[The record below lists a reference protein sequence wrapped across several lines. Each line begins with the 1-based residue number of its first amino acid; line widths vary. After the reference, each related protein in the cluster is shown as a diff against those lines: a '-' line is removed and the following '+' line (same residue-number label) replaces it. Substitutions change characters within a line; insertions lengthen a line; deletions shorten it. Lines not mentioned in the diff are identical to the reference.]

1 MALRLVLL
9 LVLVAVACQA
19 QEEGGNPRQRL
30 RALFNRR
37 RAEGQTAAD
46 NVGNGAE
53 GRSPFRLRRIR
64 PRRPLTAE
72 KREENENENKEEE
85 EGQIIGVSS
94 SVSTSSSS
102 EVRRRPL
109 IKIPAREEENEV
121 SQEVNDSNESAELK
135 EDEVSNVKAKLSA
148 REKARL
154 RFKKLRSGNRDEKD
168 ELLDRLLNNVN
179 IQQSSGG
186 RRRFRPS
193 VDRSKLRK
201 KTESAFNPAR
211 PGSKFRLR
219 LRRPE
224 ATTEVQTTVTE
235 EPVTVI
241 SVSAVTSRSE
251 TEARE
256 TFAPEAREQGDE
268 RRTTVAGTTGGSQF
282 TGVPITTERSFLALR
297 TTQQEERRTT
307 LQEVV
312 TEAATVRRTTEAPT
326 TKRPKKFDFS
336 RSRLRPK
343 LRTSPTTTTT
353 TTKAPATTT
362 SQPLRTTVLEER
374 RIVPTTFA
382 PTPQPFQIRVEESVF
397 DSFPRINQ
405 GASSSADVL
414 KKLQLIAS
422 DKKPSAPQRRPQPI
436 TLRPAFTFP
445 KPKEVPVIIEE
456 ELELE
461 NEIIDTN
468 PFQFVPKEVRP
479 AFVGVTTSVKIPKK
493 LESVVLKEVAREP
506 IVFEVEETVR
516 SIEQPKRPQVEISA
530 SRPKSRRPV
539 SSERRPASTT
549 VRRPS
554 NLDQIP
560 IRRLNPT
567 PSPRRPQPQPQPQQ
581 QRLLEP
587 AQLPAFNQIQP
598 APIKP
603 LVFTPT
609 TNFDLPKF
617 FTEPFT
623 FQASF
628 NRPPGP
634 GSYAYSVGL

>member
-72 KREENENENKEEE
+72 KREENENKEEEEE

-121 SQEVNDSNESAELK
+121 SQEVNDSNESEELK

-154 RFKKLRSGNRDEKD
+154 RFKKLRSGNRDQKD

-224 ATTEVQTTVTE
+224 ATTEAQTTVTE

-251 TEARE
+251 SEARE
-256 TFAPEAREQGDE
+256 TFAPEARDQGEEQK
-268 RRTTVAGTTGGSQF
+268 TTVAGTTATLPS
-282 TGVPITTERSFLALR
+282 TGVPTTERSFLSLR
-297 TTQQEERRTT
+297 TTLQEERRTT
-307 LQEVV
+307 QQEVV
-312 TEAATVRRTTEAPT
+312 TEAATTIRRTTEVPT
-326 TKRPKKFDFS
+326 TTRPKKFDFS

-343 LRTSPTTTTT
+343 LRTSPTTSTTEAPTTT
-353 TTKAPATTT
+353 TR
-362 SQPLRTTVLEER
+362 QPLRTTVLEER
-374 RIVPTTFA
+374 RNTFAPTTFS
-382 PTPQPFQIRVEESVF
+382 PTPQPFQIRVEETPVF
-397 DSFPRINQ
+397 DSFPKIKPSN
-405 GASSSADVL
+405 SADVL

-422 DKKPSAPQRRPQPI
+422 DKRPSPPQRRPQPV
-436 TLRPAFTFP
+436 TLRPAFAFP

-456 ELELE
+456 DLELE

-516 SIEQPKRPQVEISA
+516 SIEQPKRPQVEIS
-530 SRPKSRRPV
+530 RPQSV
-539 SSERRPASTT
+539 VRRPASTSA
-549 VRRPS
+549 RRPS
-554 NLDQIP
+554 NLAQIP
-560 IRRLNPT
+560 VRRLNP
-567 PSPRRPQPQPQPQQ
+567 SQRRPQPQQSLLQP
-581 QRLLEP
+581 E
-587 AQLPAFNQIQP
+587 QLPAFNQIQP
-598 APIKP
+598 EPIKP
-603 LVFTPT
+603 IVFTPR
-609 TNFDLPKF
+609 NFDLPKF

-623 FQASF
+623 FQATF
-628 NRPPGP
+628 NRAPGT

>member
-9 LVLVAVACQA
+9 LVLVAVVCQA

-37 RAEGQTAAD
+37 RAEGQTGD
-46 NVGNGAE
+46 SNVSDGAE

-64 PRRPLTAE
+64 PRRPIAAE
-72 KREENENENKEEE
+72 KNEDNVEEEE

-109 IKIPAREEENEV
+109 IRTPVRENEV
-121 SQEVNDSNESAELK
+121 SQDVVDSKESGEELN
-135 EDEVSNVKAKLSA
+135 EDEVLDAKAKLTA

-179 IQQSSGG
+179 IQQTSGG

-211 PGSKFRLR
+211 PASKFRLR

-251 TEARE
+251 TEAQE

-353 TTKAPATTT
+353 TTEAPATTT

-405 GASSSADVL
+405 GGSSSAEVL

-516 SIEQPKRPQVEISA
+516 SIEQPKRPQVEIT
-530 SRPKSRRPV
+530 RPTTAVRRPI
-539 SSERRPASTT
+539 SSERRPASTGRRVNNLAQIPVRRLNQSSCQPST
-549 VRRPS
+549 RSSRSPSSPSCSPPGTLTCQSSSQSLSLSRRPS
-554 NLDQIP
+554 IGLLD
-560 IRRLNPT
+560 
-567 PSPRRPQPQPQPQQ
+567 
-581 QRLLEP
+581 P
-587 AQLPAFNQIQP
+587 ALMHTRWAFEVDRGR
-598 APIKP
+598 A
-603 LVFTPT
+603 
-609 TNFDLPKF
+609 D
-617 FTEPFT
+617 
-623 FQASF
+623 S
-628 NRPPGP
+628 G
-634 GSYAYSVGL
+634 

>member
-9 LVLVAVACQA
+9 LVLVAVVCQA
-19 QEEGGNPRQRL
+19 QEEGENPRQRL

-37 RAEGQTAAD
+37 RAESAGKPGND
-46 NVGNGAE
+46 NVGEGAE

-64 PRRPLTAE
+64 PRRPLVADKKE
-72 KREENENENKEEE
+72 DNEEE

-109 IKIPAREEENEV
+109 IRTPVREEENEV
-121 SQEVNDSNESAELK
+121 SQDVVESKESGEELTS
-135 EDEVSNVKAKLSA
+135 DEVLDVKGKLTA

-179 IQQSSGG
+179 IQQTSGG

-211 PGSKFRLR
+211 PASKFRLR

-224 ATTEVQTTVTE
+224 ATTEAQTTVTE

-251 TEARE
+251 SEARE
-256 TFAPEAREQGDE
+256 TFAPEARDQGEEQK
-268 RRTTVAGTTGGSQF
+268 TTVAGTTATLPS
-282 TGVPITTERSFLALR
+282 TGVPTTERSFLSLR
-297 TTQQEERRTT
+297 TTLQEERRTT
-307 LQEVV
+307 QQEVV
-312 TEAATVRRTTEAPT
+312 TEAATTIRRTTEVPT
-326 TKRPKKFDFS
+326 TTRPKKFDFS

-343 LRTSPTTTTT
+343 LRTSPTTSTTEAPTTT
-353 TTKAPATTT
+353 TR
-362 SQPLRTTVLEER
+362 QPLRTTVLEER
-374 RIVPTTFA
+374 RNTFA
-382 PTPQPFQIRVEESVF
+382 TTTLSPTPQPFQIRVEETPVF
-397 DSFPRINQ
+397 DSFPKIKTSN
-405 GASSSADVL
+405 SADVL

-422 DKKPSAPQRRPQPI
+422 DKKPSPPQRRPQPV
-436 TLRPAFTFP
+436 TLRPAFAFP

-456 ELELE
+456 DLELE

-516 SIEQPKRPQVEISA
+516 SIEQPKRPQVAI
-530 SRPKSRRPV
+530 SRPT
-539 SSERRPASTT
+539 SSERRPASSG
-549 VRRPS
+549 RRLSS
-554 NLDQIP
+554 NLAQIP
-560 IRRLNPT
+560 VRRLNP
-567 PSPRRPQPQPQPQQ
+567 SQRRPQPPRQSSLQ
-581 QRLLEP
+581 P
-587 AQLPAFNQIQP
+587 AQLPAFNQIRP
-598 APIKP
+598 EPIKP
-603 LVFTPT
+603 IVFTPQ
-609 TNFDLPKF
+609 NFNLPKF

-623 FQASF
+623 FQATF
-628 NRPPGP
+628 NQAAGP
-634 GSYAYSVGL
+634 GSYAYPVGL

>member
-72 KREENENENKEEE
+72 KREENENKEEEEE

-121 SQEVNDSNESAELK
+121 SQEVNDSNESEELK
-135 EDEVSNVKAKLSA
+135 EDKVSNVKAKLSA

-211 PGSKFRLR
+211 SGSKFRLR

-224 ATTEVQTTVTE
+224 ATTEAQTTVTE
-235 EPVTVI
+235 EPVTAI

-256 TFAPEAREQGDE
+256 TFAPEAQEQGGE
-268 RRTTVAGTTGGSQF
+268 QRTTVAGRTGSPS
-282 TGVPITTERSFLALR
+282 TGVPTTERSFLALR

-353 TTKAPATTT
+353 EAPATTT

-374 RIVPTTFA
+374 RSTFAPTTLA

-397 DSFPRINQ
+397 DSFPRVNQ

-422 DKKPSAPQRRPQPI
+422 DKKPGPPQRRPQPV

-516 SIEQPKRPQVEISA
+516 SIEQPKRPQVKIT
-530 SRPKSRRPV
+530 RPSSTVRRPT
-539 SSERRPASTT
+539 SSERRPASTG
-549 VRRPS
+549 RRVN
-554 NLDQIP
+554 NLAQIP
-560 IRRLNPT
+560 VRRLNQ
-567 PSPRRPQPQPQPQQ
+567 SQRRPQPPQSLLQP
-581 QRLLEP
+581 E
-587 AQLPAFNQIQP
+587 QLPAFNQIQP
-598 APIKP
+598 EPIKP
-603 LVFTPT
+603 IVFTPR
-609 TNFDLPKF
+609 NFDLPKF

-623 FQASF
+623 FQATF
-628 NRPPGP
+628 NRAPGP
-634 GSYAYSVGL
+634 D

>member
-9 LVLVAVACQA
+9 LVLVAVVCQA

-37 RAEGQTAAD
+37 RAESAGKPGND
-46 NVGNGAE
+46 NVGEGAE

-64 PRRPLTAE
+64 PRRPLVVE
-72 KREENENENKEEE
+72 KKEDNEEE

-109 IKIPAREEENEV
+109 IRTPVREEENEV
-121 SQEVNDSNESAELK
+121 SLDVVESKESGEELTSEEVLD
-135 EDEVSNVKAKLSA
+135 VKGKLTA

-168 ELLDRLLNNVN
+168 ELLDSLLNNVN
-179 IQQSSGG
+179 IQQNSGG

-211 PGSKFRLR
+211 PASKFRLR

-224 ATTEVQTTVTE
+224 ATTEAQTTVVTE
-235 EPVTVI
+235 EPVTAI

-256 TFAPEAREQGDE
+256 TFAPEATEQGE
-268 RRTTVAGTTGGSQF
+268 EQRTTVAGRTGSPS
-282 TGVPITTERSFLALR
+282 TGVPTTERSFLALR

-353 TTKAPATTT
+353 EVPATTT

-374 RIVPTTFA
+374 RSTFAPTTLA

-397 DSFPRINQ
+397 DSFPRVNQ

-422 DKKPSAPQRRPQPI
+422 DKKPLPPQRRPQPI

-445 KPKEVPVIIEE
+445 KPKEVPAIIEE

-516 SIEQPKRPQVEISA
+516 SIEQPKRPQVEIS
-530 SRPKSRRPV
+530 RPQSV
-539 SSERRPASTT
+539 VRRPASTSA
-549 VRRPS
+549 RRPS
-554 NLDQIP
+554 NLAQIP
-560 IRRLNPT
+560 VRRLNP
-567 PSPRRPQPQPQPQQ
+567 SQRRPQPQQSLLQP
-581 QRLLEP
+581 E
-587 AQLPAFNQIQP
+587 QLPAFNQIQP
-598 APIKP
+598 EPIKP
-603 LVFTPT
+603 IVFTPR
-609 TNFDLPKF
+609 NFDLPKF

-623 FQASF
+623 FQATF
-628 NRPPGP
+628 NRAPGP

>member
-72 KREENENENKEEE
+72 KREENENKEEEEE

-109 IKIPAREEENEV
+109 IKIPVREEENEV

-135 EDEVSNVKAKLSA
+135 EDEVSNAKAKLTA

-224 ATTEVQTTVTE
+224 ATTEAQTTVTE

-251 TEARE
+251 SEARE
-256 TFAPEAREQGDE
+256 TFAPEARDQGEEQK
-268 RRTTVAGTTGGSQF
+268 TTVAGTTATLPS
-282 TGVPITTERSFLALR
+282 TGVPTTERSFLSLR
-297 TTQQEERRTT
+297 TTLQEERRTT
-307 LQEVV
+307 QQEVV
-312 TEAATVRRTTEAPT
+312 TEAATTIRRTTEVPT
-326 TKRPKKFDFS
+326 TTRPKKFDFS

-343 LRTSPTTTTT
+343 LRTSPTTSTTEAPTTT
-353 TTKAPATTT
+353 TR
-362 SQPLRTTVLEER
+362 QPLRTTVLEER
-374 RIVPTTFA
+374 RNTFAPTTFS
-382 PTPQPFQIRVEESVF
+382 PTPQPFQIRVEETPVF
-397 DSFPRINQ
+397 DSFPKIKPSN
-405 GASSSADVL
+405 SADVL

-422 DKKPSAPQRRPQPI
+422 DKKPSPPQRRPQPV
-436 TLRPAFTFP
+436 TLRPAFAFP

-456 ELELE
+456 DLELE

-516 SIEQPKRPQVEISA
+516 SIEQPKRPQVEIS
-530 SRPKSRRPV
+530 RPQSV
-539 SSERRPASTT
+539 VRRPASTSA
-549 VRRPS
+549 RRPS
-554 NLDQIP
+554 NLAQIP
-560 IRRLNPT
+560 VRRLNP
-567 PSPRRPQPQPQPQQ
+567 SQRRPQPQQSLLQP
-581 QRLLEP
+581 E
-587 AQLPAFNQIQP
+587 QLPAFNQIQP
-598 APIKP
+598 EPIKP
-603 LVFTPT
+603 IVFTPR
-609 TNFDLPKF
+609 NFDLPKF

-628 NRPPGP
+628 NRAPGP

>member
-1 MALRLVLL
+1 MGSPAMALRLVLL

-72 KREENENENKEEE
+72 KREENENKEEEE

-121 SQEVNDSNESAELK
+121 SQEVNDSNESEELK

-193 VDRSKLRK
+193 EDRSKLRK

-224 ATTEVQTTVTE
+224 ATTEAQTTVTE

-251 TEARE
+251 SEARE
-256 TFAPEAREQGDE
+256 TFAPEARDQGEEQK
-268 RRTTVAGTTGGSQF
+268 TTVAGTTATLPS
-282 TGVPITTERSFLALR
+282 TGVPTTERSFLSLR
-297 TTQQEERRTT
+297 TTLQEERRTT
-307 LQEVV
+307 QQEVV
-312 TEAATVRRTTEAPT
+312 TEAATTIRRTTEVPT
-326 TKRPKKFDFS
+326 TTRPKKFDFS

-343 LRTSPTTTTT
+343 LRTSPTTSTTEAPTTT
-353 TTKAPATTT
+353 TR
-362 SQPLRTTVLEER
+362 QPLRTTVLEER
-374 RIVPTTFA
+374 RNTFAPTTFS
-382 PTPQPFQIRVEESVF
+382 PTPQPFQIRVEETPVF
-397 DSFPRINQ
+397 DSFPKIKPSN
-405 GASSSADVL
+405 SAEVL
-414 KKLQLIAS
+414 KKLQQIAS
-422 DKKPSAPQRRPQPI
+422 DKKPSPPQRRPQPV
-436 TLRPAFTFP
+436 TLRPAFAFP

-456 ELELE
+456 DLELE

-506 IVFEVEETVR
+506 IVFEVEEAVR
-516 SIEQPKRPQVEISA
+516 SIEQPKRPQVEIS
-530 SRPKSRRPV
+530 RPQSV
-539 SSERRPASTT
+539 VRRPASTSA
-549 VRRPS
+549 RRPS
-554 NLDQIP
+554 NLAQIP
-560 IRRLNPT
+560 VRRLNP
-567 PSPRRPQPQPQPQQ
+567 SQRRPQPQQSLLQP
-581 QRLLEP
+581 E
-587 AQLPAFNQIQP
+587 QLPAFNQIQP
-598 APIKP
+598 EPIKP
-603 LVFTPT
+603 IVFTPR
-609 TNFDLPKF
+609 NFDLPKF

-623 FQASF
+623 FQATF
-628 NRPPGP
+628 NRAPGP

>member
-1 MALRLVLL
+1 MGSPAMALRLVLL

-72 KREENENENKEEE
+72 KREENENKEEEE

-224 ATTEVQTTVTE
+224 ATTEAQTTVTE

-251 TEARE
+251 SEARE
-256 TFAPEAREQGDE
+256 TFAPEARDQGEEQK
-268 RRTTVAGTTGGSQF
+268 TTVAGTTATLPS
-282 TGVPITTERSFLALR
+282 TGVPTTERSFLSLR
-297 TTQQEERRTT
+297 TTLQEERRTT
-307 LQEVV
+307 QQEVV
-312 TEAATVRRTTEAPT
+312 TEAATTIRRTTEVPT
-326 TKRPKKFDFS
+326 TTRPKKFDFS

-343 LRTSPTTTTT
+343 LRTSPTTSTTEAPTTT
-353 TTKAPATTT
+353 TR
-362 SQPLRTTVLEER
+362 QPLRTTVLEER
-374 RIVPTTFA
+374 RNTFAPTTFS
-382 PTPQPFQIRVEESVF
+382 PTPQPFQIRVEETPVF
-397 DSFPRINQ
+397 DSFPKIKPSN
-405 GASSSADVL
+405 SADVL

-422 DKKPSAPQRRPQPI
+422 DKKPSPPQRRPQPV
-436 TLRPAFTFP
+436 TLRPAFAFP

-456 ELELE
+456 DLELE

-493 LESVVLKEVAREP
+493 LESVLLKEVAREP

-516 SIEQPKRPQVEISA
+516 SIEQPKRPQVEIS
-530 SRPKSRRPV
+530 RPQSV
-539 SSERRPASTT
+539 VRRPASTSA
-549 VRRPS
+549 RRPS
-554 NLDQIP
+554 NLAQIP
-560 IRRLNPT
+560 VRRLNP
-567 PSPRRPQPQPQPQQ
+567 SQRRPQPQQSLLQP
-581 QRLLEP
+581 E
-587 AQLPAFNQIQP
+587 QLPAFNQIQP
-598 APIKP
+598 EPIKP
-603 LVFTPT
+603 IVFTPR
-609 TNFDLPKF
+609 NFDLPKF

-623 FQASF
+623 FQATF
-628 NRPPGP
+628 NRAPGP

>member
-1 MALRLVLL
+1 MGSPAMALRLVLL

-72 KREENENENKEEE
+72 KREENENKEEE
-85 EGQIIGVSS
+85 QIIGVSS

-148 REKARL
+148 REKVRL

-224 ATTEVQTTVTE
+224 VTTEAQTTVTE

-251 TEARE
+251 SEARE
-256 TFAPEAREQGDE
+256 TFAPEARDQ
-268 RRTTVAGTTGGSQF
+268 GTTATLPS
-282 TGVPITTERSFLALR
+282 TGVPTTERSFLSLR
-297 TTQQEERRTT
+297 TTLQEERRTT
-307 LQEVV
+307 QQEVV
-312 TEAATVRRTTEAPT
+312 TEAATTIRRTTEVPT
-326 TKRPKKFDFS
+326 TTRPKKFDFS

-343 LRTSPTTTTT
+343 LRTSPTTSTTEAPTTT
-353 TTKAPATTT
+353 TR
-362 SQPLRTTVLEER
+362 QPLRTTVLEER
-374 RIVPTTFA
+374 RNTFAPTTFS
-382 PTPQPFQIRVEESVF
+382 PTPQPFQIRVEETPVF
-397 DSFPRINQ
+397 DSFPKIKPSN
-405 GASSSADVL
+405 SAEVL
-414 KKLQLIAS
+414 KKLQQIAS
-422 DKKPSAPQRRPQPI
+422 DKKPSPPQRRPQPV
-436 TLRPAFTFP
+436 TLRPAFAFP

-456 ELELE
+456 DLELE

-516 SIEQPKRPQVEISA
+516 SIEQPKRPQVEIS
-530 SRPKSRRPV
+530 RPQSV
-539 SSERRPASTT
+539 VRRPASTSA
-549 VRRPS
+549 RRPS
-554 NLDQIP
+554 NLAQIP
-560 IRRLNPT
+560 VRRLNP
-567 PSPRRPQPQPQPQQ
+567 SQRRPQPQQSLLQP
-581 QRLLEP
+581 E
-587 AQLPAFNQIQP
+587 QLPAFNQIQP
-598 APIKP
+598 EPIKP
-603 LVFTPT
+603 IVFTPR
-609 TNFDLPKF
+609 NFDLPKF

-623 FQASF
+623 FQATF
-628 NRPPGP
+628 NRAPGP

>member
-1 MALRLVLL
+1 MGSPAMALRLVLI
-9 LVLVAVACQA
+9 LVLVAVVCQA

-37 RAEGQTAAD
+37 RSEAGQTGED
-46 NVGNGAE
+46 NVGEGSE

-64 PRRPLTAE
+64 PRRPLVAE
-72 KREENENENKEEE
+72 KKEDNEEEE

-109 IKIPAREEENEV
+109 IRTPVREEENEV
-121 SQEVNDSNESAELK
+121 SQDVVDSKESGEELN
-135 EDEVSNVKAKLSA
+135 EDEVLDAKAKLTA

-179 IQQSSGG
+179 IQQTSGG

-211 PGSKFRLR
+211 PASKFRLR

-312 TEAATVRRTTEAPT
+312 TGAATVRRTTEAPT

-353 TTKAPATTT
+353 EAPATT
-362 SQPLRTTVLEER
+362 
-374 RIVPTTFA
+374 
-382 PTPQPFQIRVEESVF
+382 TPQPFQIRVEESVF
-397 DSFPRINQ
+397 DSFPKINQ

-422 DKKPSAPQRRPQPI
+422 SDKKPLLPQRRPQPI

-445 KPKEVPVIIEE
+445 KQKEVPVIIEE

-516 SIEQPKRPQVEISA
+516 SIEQPKRPQVEISRPAA
-530 SRPKSRRPV
+530 SVVRRPA
-539 SSERRPASTT
+539 SSERRPASTG
-549 VRRPS
+549 RRVN
-554 NLDQIP
+554 NLAQIP
-560 IRRLNPT
+560 VRRLNQ
-567 PSPRRPQPQPQPQQ
+567 SQRRPQPQQSLLQP
-581 QRLLEP
+581 E
-587 AQLPAFNQIQP
+587 QLPPFNQIQP
-598 APIKP
+598 EPIKP
-603 LVFTPT
+603 IVFTPR
-609 TNFDLPKF
+609 NFDLPKF

-623 FQASF
+623 FQATF
-628 NRPPGP
+628 NRAPGP

>member
-1 MALRLVLL
+1 MGSPAMALRLVLL

-72 KREENENENKEEE
+72 KREENENKEEEE

-135 EDEVSNVKAKLSA
+135 EDGVSNVKAKLSA

-168 ELLDRLLNNVN
+168 QLLDRLLNNVN
-179 IQQSSGG
+179 IQQTSGG

-201 KTESAFNPAR
+201 KTESAFNPAAR
-211 PGSKFRLR
+211 PASKFRLR

-224 ATTEVQTTVTE
+224 ATTEGQTTVTE
-235 EPVTVI
+235 EPVTAI

-256 TFAPEAREQGDE
+256 TFAPEQ
-268 RRTTVAGTTGGSQF
+268 RTTIAGSSPS
-282 TGVPITTERSFLALR
+282 TGVPTTERSFPLR
-297 TTQQEERRTT
+297 TTQEDLRTTLQQERRTTLQEERRTT

-312 TEAATVRRTTEAPT
+312 TEAATVRRTTEAAT

-353 TTKAPATTT
+353 EAPATTT

-374 RIVPTTFA
+374 RSTFVPTTFA

-397 DSFPRINQ
+397 DSFPKINQ

-422 DKKPSAPQRRPQPI
+422 SDKKPSLPQRRPQPI

-468 PFQFVPKEVRP
+468 PFQFVPKDVRP

-516 SIEQPKRPQVEISA
+516 SIEQPKRPQVEIS
-530 SRPKSRRPV
+530 RPQSV
-539 SSERRPASTT
+539 VRRPASTSA
-549 VRRPS
+549 RRPS
-554 NLDQIP
+554 KLAQIP
-560 IRRLNPT
+560 VRRLNP
-567 PSPRRPQPQPQPQQ
+567 SQRRPQPQQSLLQP
-581 QRLLEP
+581 E
-587 AQLPAFNQIQP
+587 QLPAFNQIQP
-598 APIKP
+598 EPIKP
-603 LVFTPT
+603 IVFTPR
-609 TNFDLPKF
+609 NFDLPKF

-623 FQASF
+623 FQATF
-628 NRPPGP
+628 NRAPGP

>member
-1 MALRLVLL
+1 MGSPAMALRLVLL

-64 PRRPLTAE
+64 PRRPLTVE
-72 KREENENENKEEE
+72 KREENENKEEEE

-121 SQEVNDSNESAELK
+121 SQEANDSNESEELK

-224 ATTEVQTTVTE
+224 ATTETQTTVTE

-256 TFAPEAREQGDE
+256 TFAPEKEQDE
-268 RRTTVAGTTGGSQF
+268 GIRSTISVSSPS
-282 TGVPITTERSFLALR
+282 TGVPTTERSFK
-297 TTQQEERRTT
+297 TTQQQLQEERRTT
-307 LQEVV
+307 LQEERRTTLPEIV
-312 TEAATVRRTTEAPT
+312 TEAATVRRTTEIPT

-343 LRTSPTTTTT
+343 LRLSPTTTKAPTTTTT
-353 TTKAPATTT
+353 A
-362 SQPLRTTVLEER
+362 QPLRTTVVEER
-374 RIVPTTFA
+374 RSTFA
-382 PTPQPFQIRVEESVF
+382 PATFAPATPQPFQIRVEESVF
-397 DSFPRINQ
+397 DSFPKVNSE
-405 GASSSADVL
+405 ASSSSDVL
-414 KKLQLIAS
+414 KKLQLFAGTS
-422 DKKPSAPQRRPQPI
+422 NNKPSPAPRRPQPVS
-436 TLRPAFTFP
+436 LRPAFTFP
-445 KPKEVPVIIEE
+445 KPKEVPAIIEE

-479 AFVGVTTSVKIPKK
+479 AFVGVTTSVKMPKK
-493 LESVVLKEVAREP
+493 LDTIVVKEVAKEP

-516 SIEQPKRPQVEISA
+516 SIEQPKRPKVEIAA
-530 SRPKSRRPV
+530 SRPKSRRPI
-539 SSERRPASTT
+539 ST

-567 PSPRRPQPQPQPQQ
+567 PSPRRPQPQPQV
-581 QRLLEP
+581 
-587 AQLPAFNQIQP
+587 QP
-598 APIKP
+598 
-603 LVFTPT
+603 
-609 TNFDLPKF
+609 
-617 FTEPFT
+617 
-623 FQASF
+623 
-628 NRPPGP
+628 
-634 GSYAYSVGL
+634 

>member
-72 KREENENENKEEE
+72 KREENENKEEEEE

-109 IKIPAREEENEV
+109 IKIPVREEENEV

-224 ATTEVQTTVTE
+224 ATTEAQTTVTE

-256 TFAPEAREQGDE
+256 TFAPEAREQSDE
-268 RRTTVAGTTGGSQF
+268 QRTTVAGTTGGSQF
-282 TGVPITTERSFLALR
+282 TGVTSTTERSFVALR

-312 TEAATVRRTTEAPT
+312 TEAATVRRTTEAAT

-353 TTKAPATTT
+353 EAPATTT

-374 RIVPTTFA
+374 RSTFVPTTFA

-397 DSFPRINQ
+397 DSFPKINQ

-422 DKKPSAPQRRPQPI
+422 SDKKPSLPQRRPQPI

-516 SIEQPKRPQVEISA
+516 SIEQPKRPQVEIS
-530 SRPKSRRPV
+530 RPQSV
-539 SSERRPASTT
+539 VRRPASTSA
-549 VRRPS
+549 RRPS
-554 NLDQIP
+554 NLAQIP
-560 IRRLNPT
+560 VRRLNP
-567 PSPRRPQPQPQPQQ
+567 SQRRPQPQQSLLQP
-581 QRLLEP
+581 E
-587 AQLPAFNQIQP
+587 QLPAFNQIQP
-598 APIKP
+598 EPIKP
-603 LVFTPT
+603 IVFTPR
-609 TNFDLPKF
+609 NFDLPKF

-623 FQASF
+623 FQATF
-628 NRPPGP
+628 NRAPGP

>member
-1 MALRLVLL
+1 L
-9 LVLVAVACQA
+9 
-19 QEEGGNPRQRL
+19 
-30 RALFNRR
+30 
-37 RAEGQTAAD
+37 
-46 NVGNGAE
+46 
-53 GRSPFRLRRIR
+53 IR
-64 PRRPLTAE
+64 TP
-72 KREENENENKEEE
+72 
-85 EGQIIGVSS
+85 V
-94 SVSTSSSS
+94 
-102 EVRRRPL
+102 
-109 IKIPAREEENEV
+109 REEENEV
-121 SQEVNDSNESAELK
+121 SQDVVDSKESGEELN
-135 EDEVSNVKAKLSA
+135 EDEVLDAKAKLTA

-179 IQQSSGG
+179 IQQTSGG

-211 PGSKFRLR
+211 PASKFRLR

-353 TTKAPATTT
+353 TTEAPATTT

-405 GASSSADVL
+405 GGSSSAEVL

-516 SIEQPKRPQVEISA
+516 SIEQPKRPQVEITRPSSA
-530 SRPKSRRPV
+530 VRRPT
-539 SSERRPASTT
+539 SSERRPASTG
-549 VRRPS
+549 RRVN
-554 NLDQIP
+554 NLAQIP
-560 IRRLNPT
+560 VRRLNQ
-567 PSPRRPQPQPQPQQ
+567 SQRRPQPQQSLLQP
-581 QRLLEP
+581 E
-587 AQLPAFNQIQP
+587 QLPAFNQIQP
-598 APIKP
+598 EPIKP
-603 LVFTPT
+603 IVFTPR
-609 TNFDLPKF
+609 NFDLPKF

-623 FQASF
+623 FQATF
-628 NRPPGP
+628 NRAPGP

>member
-1 MALRLVLL
+1 MGSPAMALRLVLL
-9 LVLVAVACQA
+9 LVLVAVVCQA
-19 QEEGGNPRQRL
+19 QEEGSTNPRQRL

-37 RAEGQTAAD
+37 RSEAAGQTD
-46 NVGNGAE
+46 DVGEGAE

-64 PRRPLTAE
+64 PRRPLASET
-72 KREENENENKEEE
+72 KEDNEE

-109 IKIPAREEENEV
+109 IRTPVREEENEV
-121 SQEVNDSNESAELK
+121 SQDVVESKESGEELTS
-135 EDEVSNVKAKLSA
+135 DEVLDVKGKLTA

-154 RFKKLRSGNRDEKD
+154 RFKKLRNGNRDEKD
-168 ELLDRLLNNVN
+168 QLLDRLLNNVN
-179 IQQSSGG
+179 IQQTSGG

-201 KTESAFNPAR
+201 KTESAFNPAAR
-211 PGSKFRLR
+211 PASKFRLR

-224 ATTEVQTTVTE
+224 ATTEGQTTVTE
-235 EPVTVI
+235 EPVTAI

-256 TFAPEAREQGDE
+256 TFAPEQ
-268 RRTTVAGTTGGSQF
+268 RTTVAGSSPS
-282 TGVPITTERSFLALR
+282 TGVPTTERSFPLR
-297 TTQQEERRTT
+297 TTQQDLRTTTLQEDRRTT

-312 TEAATVRRTTEAPT
+312 TEAATVRRTTEAAT

-353 TTKAPATTT
+353 EAPATTT

-374 RIVPTTFA
+374 RSTFA
-382 PTPQPFQIRVEESVF
+382 PTTIAPKPQPFQIRVEESVF

-422 DKKPSAPQRRPQPI
+422 DKKPLPTQRRPQPI

-445 KPKEVPVIIEE
+445 KPKEVPAIIEE

-493 LESVVLKEVAREP
+493 LDSVVLKEVAREP

-516 SIEQPKRPQVEISA
+516 SVEQPKRPQVEISRPA
-530 SRPKSRRPV
+530 SVARRPT
-539 SSERRPASTT
+539 SSERRPASSG
-549 VRRPS
+549 RRLSS
-554 NLDQIP
+554 NLAQIP
-560 IRRLNPT
+560 VRRLNP
-567 PSPRRPQPQPQPQQ
+567 SQRRPQPPPQQSLPQP
-581 QRLLEP
+581 E
-587 AQLPAFNQIQP
+587 QLPAFNQIQP
-598 APIKP
+598 EPIKP
-603 LVFTPT
+603 IVFTPQ
-609 TNFDLPKF
+609 NFDLPKF

-623 FQASF
+623 FQATF
-628 NRPPGP
+628 DRAPGP

>member
-9 LVLVAVACQA
+9 LVLVAVVCQA

-37 RAEGQTAAD
+37 RAGQAAGND
-46 NVGNGAE
+46 NVGEGAE

-64 PRRPLTAE
+64 PRRPLVAE
-72 KREENENENKEEE
+72 KKEDSEEEEE

-109 IKIPAREEENEV
+109 IRTPVREEENEV
-121 SQEVNDSNESAELK
+121 SQDVVESKDSGEELTS
-135 EDEVSNVKAKLSA
+135 DEVLDVKGKLTA

-179 IQQSSGG
+179 IQQTSGG

-211 PGSKFRLR
+211 PASKFRLR

-224 ATTEVQTTVTE
+224 ATTEAQTTVVTE
-235 EPVTVI
+235 EPVTAI

-256 TFAPEAREQGDE
+256 TFAPEAREQGE
-268 RRTTVAGTTGGSQF
+268 EQRTTVAGRTGSPS
-282 TGVPITTERSFLALR
+282 TGVPTTERSFLALR

-312 TEAATVRRTTEAPT
+312 TEAATVRRTTEAAT
-326 TKRPKKFDFS
+326 VRRPKKFDFS

-353 TTKAPATTT
+353 EVPATTT

-374 RIVPTTFA
+374 RSTFAPTTLA

-397 DSFPRINQ
+397 DSFPRVNQ
-405 GASSSADVL
+405 GTSSSADVL

-422 DKKPSAPQRRPQPI
+422 DKKPSPPQRRPQPI

-445 KPKEVPVIIEE
+445 KPKEVPAIIEE

-516 SIEQPKRPQVEISA
+516 SIEQPKRPQVAI
-530 SRPKSRRPV
+530 SRPT
-539 SSERRPASTT
+539 SSERRPASSG
-549 VRRPS
+549 RRLSS
-554 NLDQIP
+554 NLAQIP
-560 IRRLNPT
+560 VRRLNP
-567 PSPRRPQPQPQPQQ
+567 SQRRPQPPRQS
-581 QRLLEP
+581 LLQP
-587 AQLPAFNQIQP
+587 AQLPAFNQIRP
-598 APIKP
+598 EPIKP
-603 LVFTPT
+603 IVFTPQ
-609 TNFDLPKF
+609 NFNLPKF

-623 FQASF
+623 FQATF
-628 NRPPGP
+628 NQAAGP

>member
-9 LVLVAVACQA
+9 LVLVAVVCQA

-37 RAEGQTAAD
+37 RAEGQTGD
-46 NVGNGAE
+46 SNVGDGAE

-64 PRRPLTAE
+64 PRRPIAAE
-72 KREENENENKEEE
+72 KNEDNVEEEE

-109 IKIPAREEENEV
+109 IRTPVREEENEV
-121 SQEVNDSNESAELK
+121 SQDVVDSKESGEELN
-135 EDEVSNVKAKLSA
+135 EDEVLDAKAKLTA

-179 IQQSSGG
+179 IQQTSGG

-211 PGSKFRLR
+211 PASKFRLR

-224 ATTEVQTTVTE
+224 ATTEAQTTVVTE
-235 EPVTVI
+235 EPVTAI

-256 TFAPEAREQGDE
+256 TFAPEATEQGE
-268 RRTTVAGTTGGSQF
+268 EQRTTVAGRTGSPS
-282 TGVPITTERSFLALR
+282 TGVPTTERSFLALR

-312 TEAATVRRTTEAPT
+312 TEAATVRRTTVAPT

-353 TTKAPATTT
+353 TTEAPATTT

-397 DSFPRINQ
+397 DSFPKINQ

-422 DKKPSAPQRRPQPI
+422 SDKKPSLPQRRPQPI

-479 AFVGVTTSVKIPKK
+479 
-493 LESVVLKEVAREP
+493 
-506 IVFEVEETVR
+506 
-516 SIEQPKRPQVEISA
+516 
-530 SRPKSRRPV
+530 
-539 SSERRPASTT
+539 
-549 VRRPS
+549 
-554 NLDQIP
+554 
-560 IRRLNPT
+560 
-567 PSPRRPQPQPQPQQ
+567 
-581 QRLLEP
+581 
-587 AQLPAFNQIQP
+587 
-598 APIKP
+598 
-603 LVFTPT
+603 
-609 TNFDLPKF
+609 
-617 FTEPFT
+617 
-623 FQASF
+623 
-628 NRPPGP
+628 
-634 GSYAYSVGL
+634 

>member
-1 MALRLVLL
+1 MGSPAMAFRLVLL
-9 LVLVAVACQA
+9 LVLVVVACQA

-72 KREENENENKEEE
+72 KREENENKEEEE

-121 SQEVNDSNESAELK
+121 SQEVNDSNESEELK

-224 ATTEVQTTVTE
+224 ATTEAQTTVTE

-251 TEARE
+251 SEARE
-256 TFAPEAREQGDE
+256 TFAPEARDQGEEQK
-268 RRTTVAGTTGGSQF
+268 TTVAGTTATLPS
-282 TGVPITTERSFLALR
+282 TGVPTTERSFLSLR
-297 TTQQEERRTT
+297 TTLQEERRTT
-307 LQEVV
+307 QQEVV
-312 TEAATVRRTTEAPT
+312 TEAATTIRRTTEVPT
-326 TKRPKKFDFS
+326 TTRPKKFDFS

-343 LRTSPTTTTT
+343 LRTSPTTSTTEAPTTT
-353 TTKAPATTT
+353 TR
-362 SQPLRTTVLEER
+362 QPLRTTVLEER
-374 RIVPTTFA
+374 RNTFAPTTFS
-382 PTPQPFQIRVEESVF
+382 PTPQPFQIRVEETPVF
-397 DSFPRINQ
+397 DSFPKIKPSN
-405 GASSSADVL
+405 SAEVL

-422 DKKPSAPQRRPQPI
+422 DKKPSPPQRRPQPV
-436 TLRPAFTFP
+436 TLRPAFAFP

-456 ELELE
+456 DLELE

-516 SIEQPKRPQVEISA
+516 SIEQPKRPQVEIS
-530 SRPKSRRPV
+530 RPQSV
-539 SSERRPASTT
+539 VRRPASTSA
-549 VRRPS
+549 RRPS
-554 NLDQIP
+554 NLAQIP
-560 IRRLNPT
+560 VRRLNP
-567 PSPRRPQPQPQPQQ
+567 SQRRPQPQQSLLQP
-581 QRLLEP
+581 E
-587 AQLPAFNQIQP
+587 QLPAFNQIQP
-598 APIKP
+598 EPIKP
-603 LVFTPT
+603 IVFTPR
-609 TNFDLPKF
+609 NFDLPKF

-623 FQASF
+623 FQATF
-628 NRPPGP
+628 NRAPGP

>member
-72 KREENENENKEEE
+72 KREENENKEEEEE

-121 SQEVNDSNESAELK
+121 SQEVNDSNESEELK

-224 ATTEVQTTVTE
+224 ATTEAQTTVTE

-251 TEARE
+251 SEARE
-256 TFAPEAREQGDE
+256 TFAPEAREQSDE
-268 RRTTVAGTTGGSQF
+268 QRTTVAGTTGGSQF
-282 TGVPITTERSFLALR
+282 TGVPSTTERSFVALR

-312 TEAATVRRTTEAPT
+312 TEAATVRRTTEAAT
-326 TKRPKKFDFS
+326 TKRPKKVDFS

-353 TTKAPATTT
+353 EAPATTT

-374 RIVPTTFA
+374 RSTFVPTTFA

-397 DSFPRINQ
+397 DSFPKINQ

-422 DKKPSAPQRRPQPI
+422 DKKPLPNQRRPQPI

-445 KPKEVPVIIEE
+445 KPKEVPAIIEK

-516 SIEQPKRPQVEISA
+516 SVEQPKRPQVEIS
-530 SRPKSRRPV
+530 RPQSV
-539 SSERRPASTT
+539 VRRPASTSA
-549 VRRPS
+549 RRPS
-554 NLDQIP
+554 NLAQIP
-560 IRRLNPT
+560 VRRLNP
-567 PSPRRPQPQPQPQQ
+567 SQRRPQPQQSLLQP
-581 QRLLEP
+581 E
-587 AQLPAFNQIQP
+587 QLPAFNQIQP
-598 APIKP
+598 EPIKP
-603 LVFTPT
+603 IVFTPR
-609 TNFDLPKF
+609 NFDLPKF

-623 FQASF
+623 FQATF
-628 NRPPGP
+628 NRAPGP

>member
-1 MALRLVLL
+1 MGSPAMALRLVLL
-9 LVLVAVACQA
+9 LVLVVVACQA

-72 KREENENENKEEE
+72 KREENENKEEEEE

-224 ATTEVQTTVTE
+224 ATTEAQTTVTE

-251 TEARE
+251 SEARE
-256 TFAPEAREQGDE
+256 TFAPEARDQGEEQK
-268 RRTTVAGTTGGSQF
+268 TTVAGTTATLPS
-282 TGVPITTERSFLALR
+282 TGVPTTERSFLSLR
-297 TTQQEERRTT
+297 TTLQEERRTT
-307 LQEVV
+307 QQEVV
-312 TEAATVRRTTEAPT
+312 TEAATTIRRTTEVPT
-326 TKRPKKFDFS
+326 TTRPKKFDFS

-343 LRTSPTTTTT
+343 LRTSPTTSTTEAPTTT
-353 TTKAPATTT
+353 TR
-362 SQPLRTTVLEER
+362 QPLRTTVLEER
-374 RIVPTTFA
+374 RNTFAPTTLS
-382 PTPQPFQIRVEESVF
+382 PTPQPFQIRVEETPVF
-397 DSFPRINQ
+397 DSFPKIKPSN
-405 GASSSADVL
+405 SADVL

-422 DKKPSAPQRRPQPI
+422 DKKPSPPQRRPQPV
-436 TLRPAFTFP
+436 TLRPAFAFP

-456 ELELE
+456 DLELE

-516 SIEQPKRPQVEISA
+516 SIEQPKRPQVEIS
-530 SRPKSRRPV
+530 RPQSV
-539 SSERRPASTT
+539 VRRPASTSA
-549 VRRPS
+549 RRPS
-554 NLDQIP
+554 NLAQIP
-560 IRRLNPT
+560 VRRLNP
-567 PSPRRPQPQPQPQQ
+567 SQRRPQPQQSLLQP
-581 QRLLEP
+581 E
-587 AQLPAFNQIQP
+587 QLPAFNQIQP
-598 APIKP
+598 EPIKP
-603 LVFTPT
+603 IVFTPR
-609 TNFDLPKF
+609 NFDLPKF

-623 FQASF
+623 FQATF
-628 NRPPGP
+628 NRAPGP

>member
-72 KREENENENKEEE
+72 KREENENKEEEEE

-121 SQEVNDSNESAELK
+121 SQEVNDSNESEELK

-179 IQQSSGG
+179 IQQNSGG

-201 KTESAFNPAR
+201 KPESAFNPAR
-211 PGSKFRLR
+211 PASKFRLR

-224 ATTEVQTTVTE
+224 ATTETQTTVTE

-256 TFAPEAREQGDE
+256 TFAPEREEDE
-268 RRTTVAGTTGGSQF
+268 GLRTTLAASSPS
-282 TGVPITTERSFLALR
+282 TGVPTTERSFK
-297 TTQQEERRTT
+297 TTQQQLQEERRTT
-307 LQEVV
+307 LQEERRTTIQEERRTTLPEIV
-312 TEAATVRRTTEAPT
+312 TEAATVRRTTEIPT

-336 RSRLRPK
+336 RSRLRLK
-343 LRTSPTTTTT
+343 LRLSPTT
-353 TTKAPATTT
+353 TTKAPTTT
-362 SQPLRTTVLEER
+362 TVQPLRTTVVEER
-374 RIVPTTFA
+374 RSTFAPTTFA
-382 PTPQPFQIRVEESVF
+382 PATPQPFQIRVEESVF
-397 DSFPRINQ
+397 DSFPKVNSE
-405 GASSSADVL
+405 ASSSSDVL
-414 KKLQLIAS
+414 KKLQLFAGSS
-422 DKKPSAPQRRPQPI
+422 DKKPSPAPRRPQPVS
-436 TLRPAFTFP
+436 LRPAFTFP
-445 KPKEVPVIIEE
+445 KPKEVPAIIEE

-479 AFVGVTTSVKIPKK
+479 AFVGLTTSVKMPKK
-493 LESVVLKEVAREP
+493 LDTIVVKEVAREP

-516 SIEQPKRPQVEISA
+516 SIEQPKRPQVEIS
-530 SRPKSRRPV
+530 RPQSV
-539 SSERRPASTT
+539 ARRPASTSA
-549 VRRPS
+549 RRPS
-554 NLDQIP
+554 NLAQIP
-560 IRRLNPT
+560 VRRLNP
-567 PSPRRPQPQPQPQQ
+567 SQRRPQPQQSLLQP
-581 QRLLEP
+581 E
-587 AQLPAFNQIQP
+587 QLPAFNQIQP
-598 APIKP
+598 EPIKP
-603 LVFTPT
+603 IVFTPR
-609 TNFDLPKF
+609 NFDLPKF

-623 FQASF
+623 FQATF
-628 NRPPGP
+628 NRAPGP